1 MKKEI
6 SKFSFYS
13 PLFSVSKIEN
23 FKETSERIESDMRA
37 KLDAFFTETENH

>member
-37 KLDAFFTETENH
+37 KLDAFFTEIENH